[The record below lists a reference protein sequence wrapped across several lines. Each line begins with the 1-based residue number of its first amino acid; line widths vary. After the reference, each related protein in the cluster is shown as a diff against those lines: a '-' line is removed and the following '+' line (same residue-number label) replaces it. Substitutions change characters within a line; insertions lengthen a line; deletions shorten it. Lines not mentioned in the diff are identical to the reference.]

1 MYPEKYADQDKIVE
15 SAVIGESESMS
26 SQDAVVTPTN
36 RRPGAYAVF
45 LGRSMQHRQD
55 DAGTT
60 TATVDPTTVVNEEFT
75 PIAAE
80 VAEDTLLDISSHIRR
95 VLAEDAVPASSVAA
109 LNGSG
114 DWLDKSTRT
123 EGESS
128 RHWRRLILV
137 ILCLILVAV
146 AATVSVVVLKLTKDS
161 EPTIRITIVIKLD
174 DHPEETPGNY
184 TKAARKLR
192 PILQAHIAEI
202 RMRKSSPKLTCVP
215 EKNTRSPCTIREV
228 MELTEAITKSTTPLT
243 PQIQLPSWS
252 KDRAISLMKC
262 STISFP

>member
-1 MYPEKYADQDKIVE
+1 MLRRWCHGADLESPERGYPEKYADQDKIVE

-60 TATVDPTTVVNEEFT
+60 TATVAPTTVVNEEFA
-75 PIAAE
+75 PIVAE
-80 VAEDTLLDISSHIRR
+80 VAEDTHLDISSHIRR

-109 LNGSG
+109 LNGPG
-114 DWLDKSTRT
+114 DWLDKRART

-128 RHWRRLILV
+128 RRWRRLILV

-146 AATVSVVVLKLTKDS
+146 AATVSVVVLMLTKDA
-161 EPTIRITIVIKLD
+161 EPTTRITIVIKLD
-174 DHPEETPGNY
+174 NHPEETGWELNQSSKEVVAYPPGTYRGDNSKEIVTKTDVYAGEEY
-184 TKAARKLR
+184 TLKSLSCFLR
-192 PILQAHIAEI
+192 
-202 RMRKSSPKLTCVP
+202 
-215 EKNTRSPCTIREV
+215 
-228 MELTEAITKSTTPLT
+228 
-243 PQIQLPSWS
+243 
-252 KDRAISLMKC
+252 DRAVQYRAVPYRMSA
-262 STISFP
+262 